1 MDLEWR
7 KYIAEFFGTFSL
19 VFAGTGAIVVDDITN
34 GGVGNLGIAAAF
46 GLVVMIMVY
55 SLGDISGAHINPAV
69 TLGFAVARH
78 FPFSQLPLYWLSQFS
93 GAIVASLL
101 IRILFGNV
109 ASLGATFPKTS
120 VTTSFVLEI
129 ILGFFLMVVI
139 MAVATGT
146 KEVGGMAAIAIGGT
160 IALGAI
166 FAGPI
171 SGASINPARSF
182 APALVTGDLKDVWI
196 YLLAPSIGAIAG
208 ALFHQLETDNFRSG
222 FKKEK

>member
-7 KYIAEFFGTFSL
+7 KYIAEYFGTFAL
-19 VFAGTGAIVVDDITN
+19 VFAGTGAIVVDDVTN

-46 GLVVMIMVY
+46 GLVVMVMVY

-69 TLGFAVARH
+69 TLGFAISRH
-78 FPFSQLPLYWLSQFS
+78 FPVSKVPLYWISQFG
-93 GAIVASLL
+93 GAITASLL
-101 IRILFGNV
+101 VRLLFGNT
-109 ASLGATFPKTS
+109 ASLGATIPRTS
-120 VTTSFVLEI
+120 ITTSFILEI
-129 ILGFFLMVVI
+129 ILGIFLMVVI

-182 APALVTGDLKDVWI
+182 APALVTGDLKDVWV

-208 ALFHQLETDNFRSG
+208 ALFYQLETDNFKG
-222 FKKEK
+222 VVEPKK

>member
-7 KYIAEFFGTFSL
+7 KYIAEYFGTFAL
-19 VFAGTGAIVVDDITN
+19 VFAGTGAIVVDDVTN

-46 GLVVMIMVY
+46 GLVVMVMVY

-69 TLGFAVARH
+69 TLGFAISRH
-78 FPFSQLPLYWLSQFS
+78 FPASQVPLYWISQFG
-93 GAIVASLL
+93 GAITASLL
-101 IRILFGNV
+101 VRLLFGNT
-109 ASLGATFPKTS
+109 ASLGATIPRTS
-120 VTTSFVLEI
+120 ITTSFILEI
-129 ILGFFLMVVI
+129 ILGIFLMVVI

-208 ALFHQLETDNFRSG
+208 ALFYQLETDNFKG
-222 FKKEK
+222 VVEPKK